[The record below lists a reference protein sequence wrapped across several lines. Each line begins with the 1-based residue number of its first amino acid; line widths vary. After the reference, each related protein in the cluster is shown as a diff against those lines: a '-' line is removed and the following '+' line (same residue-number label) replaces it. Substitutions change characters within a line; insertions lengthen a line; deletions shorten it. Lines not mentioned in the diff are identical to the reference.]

1 MYIPLCPLLAHLLSV
16 RRTNERTYQI
26 IARQVQ
32 ETLSFLVTI
41 KDRVAVGGQTDSDDD
56 NLVQVPIT
64 VIVLD
69 ENDNPPEFQN
79 VSPKLARSIVIK
91 MLYTFPQ

>member
-1 MYIPLCPLLAHLLSV
+1 M
-16 RRTNERTYQI
+16 
-26 IARQVQ
+26 Q

-79 VSPKLARSIVIK
+79 VSPTRSLYCAVGTVIK
-91 MLYTFPQ
+91 ICVHF